1 MREPR
6 GKGADNAGGVAGN
19 DDQPQVESTKSRPL
33 ISADKGPIIA
43 AVITA
48 TASLLIYSLQ
58 QIRHID
64 ERLDV
69 LEQKAKV
76 ILDHEGQVRPSREA
90 MEAYFKVIAFDR
102 RLERLEQR
110 QDDVD

>member
-6 GKGADNAGGVAGN
+6 GQVVAG
-19 DDQPQVESTKSRPL
+19 DDGAASNPDKPQVKSAVSKPL
-33 ISADKGPIIA
+33 IPQDLGPVVA

-48 TASLLIYSLQ
+48 AASLLIYSLQ

-69 LEQKAKV
+69 LEQEAKV